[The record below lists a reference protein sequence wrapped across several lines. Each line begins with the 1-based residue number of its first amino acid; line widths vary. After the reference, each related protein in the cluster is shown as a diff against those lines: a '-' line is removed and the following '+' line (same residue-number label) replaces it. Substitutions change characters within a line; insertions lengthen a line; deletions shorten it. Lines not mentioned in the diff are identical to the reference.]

1 MNYEQAQSTFD
12 SAFAIHGVEQSP
24 VYPILLNEQAT
35 LLVYVGEGDRA
46 FEMKKKV
53 LPYLPDIHDLEK
65 HISVYNDLAILYRQ
79 RHMNDSTLYYYNK
92 ALEVALKYKD
102 EGWITHIYN
111 NVSILYF
118 NIRQMEQ
125 AENTPIWQQRTQQ
138 RPTTPFLPSAHGNF
152 VQPSKRN

>member
-1 MNYEQAQSTFD
+1 MKINYKILLSVLLFTATLHAKEIPIDTLLTRFYIRAATLMEKGGKMNYEQAQSTFD

-79 RHMNDSTLYYYNK
+79 RHMNDSTLYY
-92 ALEVALKYKD
+92 
-102 EGWITHIYN
+102 
-111 NVSILYF
+111 
-118 NIRQMEQ
+118 
-125 AENTPIWQQRTQQ
+125 
-138 RPTTPFLPSAHGNF
+138 
-152 VQPSKRN
+152 